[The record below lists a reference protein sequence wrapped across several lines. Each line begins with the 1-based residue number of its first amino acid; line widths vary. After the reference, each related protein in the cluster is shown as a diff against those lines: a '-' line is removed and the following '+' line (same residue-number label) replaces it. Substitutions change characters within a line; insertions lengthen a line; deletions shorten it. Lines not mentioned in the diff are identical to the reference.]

1 MSGNPVAGRDASSNA
16 DADAWFDAQWQP
28 RSLRPVRPRLLAG
41 RWRIAVMV
49 LVVLLHLAGAYWLT
63 RWSDASREIAP
74 GTMRV
79 DFVFELPS
87 ETVVELPPLPEK
99 PRTPDEAQ
107 PRKHRQ
113 APRPPSTPP
122 VRTAPRVRAPTRPG
136 SSAPSIQLQLYDET
150 GRVRIT
156 KDTLDTLDKE
166 FGEKRSFSYQIPR
179 MGDAEKLL
187 TRPKVVTYEPTR
199 FADMYRPTR
208 NILDDVLER
217 AVEATTAEVRI
228 PVPGHPESKMVC
240 KIQILAMGGGCGILT
255 NGADYVGPIDD
266 PNTLSEEENRQCQSW
281 YEQIVG
287 AKTQDA
293 WRATRKLYDAS
304 CRKPLERKPAG

>member
-1 MSGNPVAGRDASSNA
+1 MSGNPVAVRDASGP
-16 DADAWFDAQWQP
+16 DGDIAWFDERWQP
-28 RSLRPVRPRLLAG
+28 RSLRPERPRLLGG
-41 RWRIAVMV
+41 RWRIGVLV

-63 RWSDASREIAP
+63 RWADHPADARP
-74 GTMRV
+74 GSLRV
-79 DFVFELPS
+79 EFVFELPA
-87 ETVVELPPLPEK
+87 ETIVELPPLPET
-99 PRTPDEAQ
+99 PRTHEAAPPRPQ
-107 PRKHRQ
+107 PRPPARPASPSARPS
-113 APRPPSTPP
+113 APRPSTARP
-122 VRTAPRVRAPTRPG
+122 RT
-136 SSAPSIQLQLYDET
+136 SMPSIQLQLYDET
-150 GRVRIT
+150 GRVRID
-156 KDTLDTLDKE
+156 KETLDALDKQ
-166 FGEKRSFSYQIPR
+166 FGEKRTFSYQIPR

-187 TRPKVVTYEPTR
+187 TRPQLVTYEPTR

-255 NGADYVGPIDD
+255 NGADYVGPVDD
-266 PNTLSEEENRQCQSW
+266 PDTLSEEEDRQCQAW

-287 AKTQDA
+287 ATTQDA

-304 CRKPLERKPAG
+304 CRKPRERKPTG